1 MLRSAE
7 RTYRQLMSLR
17 GSALV
22 LGLAATALLLPG
34 ATPARFLPADF
45 EIFVIGVDGSGRRNV
60 SANPQSLETSPVVSP
75 DGTKVA
81 FLRVAASGTD
91 IWVMNA
97 DGSRQIR
104 RTETSD
110 AESDPAWAP
119 DSRTLAFTYQTAP
132 TSPPGIRVLTATGGG
147 PRRANAQHARFA
159 PVGQFIV
166 FEDLRPGRLGIARM
180 RRNGSGY
187 RALFR
192 ATTANPVWSPAGK
205 RVAYERIVGD
215 RTYVSV
221 MNADGSK
228 RRRLAAGADPV
239 WSARGLIAFVRDG
252 DLHVIQPNG
261 RGLRRLTSTA
271 TVASPTWSRDGR
283 RLAFLQGPGVAKQ
296 VYVVN
301 ADGSGLARVTSEP
314 AGAGP
319 PAWSRNGRSLYYAAR
334 ILERPPPP

>member
-1 MLRSAE
+1 
-7 RTYRQLMSLR
+7 MSLR

-22 LGLAATALLLPG
+22 LGLAAAALLLPG
-34 ATPARFLPADF
+34 ATPARFLPVDF
-45 EIFVIGVDGSGRRNV
+45 EIFVIGVDGKGRRNV
-60 SANPQSLETSPVVSP
+60 SENPQSLDTSPVVSP

-81 FLRVAASGTD
+81 FLRGTD

-97 DGSRQIR
+97 DGSGQTR
-104 RTETSD
+104 RTETSE

-119 DSRTLAFTYQTAP
+119 DSRTLGFTYQTTS
-132 TSPPGIRVLTATGGG
+132 TSPPAIRVLTATGGG

-159 PVGQFIV
+159 PVGQFLV
-166 FEDLRPGRLGIARM
+166 FEDLRRPAIARM

-205 RVAYERIVGD
+205 RVAYERIVGG

-252 DLHVIQPNG
+252 DLFVIQPNG
-261 RGLRRLTSTA
+261 RGLRRLTSGA
-271 TVASPTWSRDGR
+271 SVASPTWSRDGR

-296 VYVVN
+296 VHVVN
-301 ADGSGLARVTSEP
+301 ADGSGLARVTTESS
-314 AGAGP
+314 GAGP

-334 ILERPPPP
+334 VLERPPPP